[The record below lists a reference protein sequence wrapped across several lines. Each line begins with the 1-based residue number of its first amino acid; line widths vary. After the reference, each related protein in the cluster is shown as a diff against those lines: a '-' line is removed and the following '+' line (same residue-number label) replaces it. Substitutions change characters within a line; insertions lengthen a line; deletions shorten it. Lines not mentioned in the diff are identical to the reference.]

1 VVDHDE
7 VLRRHG
13 FHRLRVKAVVDE
25 TADARSFVLDVP
37 PELRDAFRYQPGQ
50 FCSFRVHLGGA
61 DLVRCYSMSSAPETD
76 ADLTVTVKRVPGGAV
91 SNWFNDEVAAGDE
104 LEVTAPAGAFVVR
117 SHDRPVLAYCGGSGV
132 TPVMAI
138 AKSLLASTTR
148 PVRMLY
154 ANRDRESVIFAAE
167 LAGLAAGHPD
177 RFVVVRH
184 HDADGGF
191 LDADAVRAFVG
202 DDVDADHY
210 ICGPPPFMDLVEGAL
225 LAVGVPG
232 EDILIERFSVAP
244 STAAD
249 EALGEPSAAGE
260 GDEGDGDAAVPETVV
275 IVHERTRHVVAYH
288 RGDTILET
296 ARRGNIAAP
305 YSCESGTCAT
315 CMALVHEG
323 SARMRTNQALEPDEV
338 AEGWILTC
346 QAVPISTT
354 LVVEYEPM

>member
-1 VVDHDE
+1 
-7 VLRRHG
+7 
-13 FHRLRVKAVVDE
+13 
-25 TADARSFVLDVP
+25 
-37 PELRDAFRYQPGQ
+37 
-50 FCSFRVHLGGA
+50 
-61 DLVRCYSMSSAPETD
+61 
-76 ADLTVTVKRVPGGAV
+76 
-91 SNWFNDEVAAGDE
+91 
-104 LEVTAPAGAFVVR
+104 
-117 SHDRPVLAYCGGSGV
+117 
-132 TPVMAI
+132 
-138 AKSLLASTTR
+138 
-148 PVRMLY
+148 
-154 ANRDRESVIFAAE
+154 VIFAAE

-323 SARMRTNQALEPDEV
+323 SAHMRTNQALEPDEV